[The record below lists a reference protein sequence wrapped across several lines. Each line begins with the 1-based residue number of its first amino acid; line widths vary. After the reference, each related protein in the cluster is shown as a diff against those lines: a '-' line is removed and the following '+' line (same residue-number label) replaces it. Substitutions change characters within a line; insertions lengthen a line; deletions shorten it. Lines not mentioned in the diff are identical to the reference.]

1 MTKTAPHVIPYQG
14 SKRKLSKA
22 ILSHINL
29 KEIDTL
35 YEPFAGSAA
44 ISIAASQFNLTKRH
58 VIGDKYKTI
67 TDLLHLIINEPE
79 FLSHS
84 YANVWNKQLSNPN
97 EYFNDIRSKFN
108 QDKDPVKFLYLIA
121 RCVKNAIRFNSQG
134 EFNQSPDKRRL
145 GTKPDKMSK
154 NIFDVSKLLIG
165 KTDIFCDDFTEVIKS
180 ATSKD
185 LIYMDPPWQGTSNKK
200 DTRYAHVLNIDTLIN
215 EMESL
220 NSRNVPFILSFDGVC
235 GDKSYGKDLPKE
247 LNLTKINL
255 DAGRSS
261 QATLLGRTDKT
272 IESLYL
278 SPALK

>member
-1 MTKTAPHVIPYQG
+1 MNIPTPHVIPYQG
-14 SKRKLSKA
+14 SKRKLSKD
-22 ILSHINL
+22 ILSRINL
-29 KEIDTL
+29 KNIDTL

-44 ISIAASQFNLTKRH
+44 ITIAASQFNLTKRH

-67 TDLLHLIINEPE
+67 IDLFHLIINEPK
-79 FLSHS
+79 FLSDT
-84 YANVWNKQLSNPN
+84 YGDIWNNQLSNPN
-97 EYFNDIRSKFN
+97 EYFNEIRNKFN

-121 RCVKNAIRFNSQG
+121 RCVKNAIRFNSKG

-145 GTKPDKMSK
+145 GTKPDKMSN
-154 NIFDVSKLLIG
+154 NIFGVSKLLKG
-165 KTDIFCDDFTEVIKS
+165 KTDLFSGDFTDLTIN

-185 LIYMDPPWQGTSNKK
+185 LIYMDPPWQGTSSKK
-200 DTRYAHVLNIDTLIN
+200 DTRYAHILDIDILIN
-215 EMESL
+215 EMENL

-261 QATLLGRTDKT
+261 QATLLGRSEITV
-272 IESLYL
+272 ESLYL